1 VFLDGHNGNLEIIK
15 AAPAEV
21 RGKPAPGQGTG
32 PYWKAEKE
40 ARKEKSWDVG
50 SGGQVYQ
57 PEALAQNASELT

>member
-1 VFLDGHNGNLEIIK
+1 VFLDGHNGNLEMIK

-40 ARKEKSWDVG
+40 ARKENRGMW
-50 SGGQVYQ
+50 
-57 PEALAQNASELT
+57 AQGDKYTSPRH